1 MGVTLELTG
10 SGFFEANLPAGQNF
24 KITHILMKEFMSQF
38 KTEYD
43 MGEIQQTE
51 PNALFEEMLVAHE
64 QALQDIITRER
75 QYQEMLEESERAL
88 KACRVRE
95 EELCRT
101 LKASQKSESEARAA
115 LKEGLERERQ
125 YEAAIE
131 DALARECKYKE
142 AVDAYERMLKAFKA
156 TLDTKVA

>member
-1 MGVTLELTG
+1 
-10 SGFFEANLPAGQNF
+10 
-24 KITHILMKEFMSQF
+24 MKELMSQF
-38 KTEYD
+38 KMEYD

-51 PNALFEEMLVAHE
+51 PNGLFEEMLVAHE

-88 KACRVRE
+88 KASRVRE
-95 EELCRT
+95 EELYQS
-101 LKASQKSESEARAA
+101 LKASQKSESEARVA
-115 LKEGLERERQ
+115 LKESLEREHQ

-156 TLDTKVA
+156 TLNAKVA

>member
-1 MGVTLELTG
+1 
-10 SGFFEANLPAGQNF
+10 
-24 KITHILMKEFMSQF
+24 
-38 KTEYD
+38 
-43 MGEIQQTE
+43 MGEMQQTE

-75 QYQEMLEESERAL
+75 QYQEMLDESERVL

-115 LKEGLERERQ
+115 LKESLERERQ

>member
-10 SGFFEANLPAGQNF
+10 SGFFEANPPAGQNF

-64 QALQDIITRER
+64 R
-75 QYQEMLEESERAL
+75 QYQEMLDESERAL